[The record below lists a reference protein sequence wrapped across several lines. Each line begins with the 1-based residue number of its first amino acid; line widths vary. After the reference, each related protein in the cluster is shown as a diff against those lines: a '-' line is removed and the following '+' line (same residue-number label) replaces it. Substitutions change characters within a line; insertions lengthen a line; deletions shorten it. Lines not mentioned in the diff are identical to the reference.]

1 MTYNF
6 RFEIAAII
14 ISTTVL
20 ISFFKKK
27 TINTRMVKSFEHL
40 IILVLVSSLSDCLSV
55 LCLYHADVVP
65 IWLQYLTNIHYQL
78 TINTIPINF
87 YYCFYFVH
95 DNNGFHTR
103 PKKALLSIPYI
114 FIMLLIITTPFTKLF
129 FHIDNG
135 VYSRG
140 PLFFAQ
146 YFPAFFYVSLSV
158 YYYFKIRKKLSI
170 IQSLTIIFYLFL
182 SLTSVGVQALFP
194 SYLVIGFCFSI
205 STMLAFLALN
215 NPLQYED
222 QETGLLNRLAFIT
235 EFSQALKLK
244 QPKKL
249 LVIQFEGT
257 DVIKHTIGR
266 INKAKF
272 FKNICIYFLRLFN
285 KLNVFRI
292 SDNKLI
298 VILSN
303 DNIVR
308 TGQINAIKSRFLE
321 PFFYNDVE
329 LTIPVILNLIFCPE
343 DASTIEETMDLI
355 DNVRNGILNH
365 DTKEITRVDTTF
377 LEKRKK
383 EHLIFKYIKN
393 SLSEEDIDVVYQ
405 PILTLE
411 DGKCHCAEALI
422 RLKTSQ
428 LGFIAPEEF
437 IPLAEKTG
445 VIHKIGNHV
454 FKSVC
459 RFISENNLADK
470 GIHHIHINLSVI
482 QCMQENLYTQLF
494 SIMDDYHINYEM
506 INFEITE
513 ESVLTAE
520 NTLKNNMNIMYA
532 HHLSFALDDYG
543 LGTSNISNL
552 LDYPFEIIKIDQS
565 LIWKAMKDKKAESI
579 LKQTISLIKDLN
591 IRVLAEGIETA
602 DQAKKVQ
609 EMGVEYIQGYHYSY
623 PLPEKDF
630 LIFLN

>member
-14 ISTTVL
+14 ISITVL

-65 IWLQYLTNIHYQL
+65 VWLQYLTNIHYQL

-194 SYLVIGFCFSI
+194 TYLVIGFSFSI

-257 DVIKHTIGR
+257 EVIKHTIGR

-272 FKNICIYFLRLFN
+272 LKNICIYFLRLFN

-292 SDNKLI
+292 SENKLI

-329 LTIPVILNLIFCPE
+329 LTIPVILNLIFCPD

-405 PILTLE
+405 PILSLE

-428 LGFIAPEEF
+428 LGYIAPEEF

-459 RFISENNLADK
+459 QFISDNNLTDK

-494 SIMDDYHINYEM
+494 SVMDDYHINYEM

-602 DQAKKVQ
+602 EQAKKVQ
-609 EMGVEYIQGYHYSY
+609 EMDVEYIQGSHYSY

-630 LIFLN
+630 IIFLN

>member
-65 IWLQYLTNIHYQL
+65 VWLQYLTNIHYQL

-103 PKKALLSIPYI
+103 PKKALLSIPYL

-602 DQAKKVQ
+602 EQAKKVQ

>member
-6 RFEIAAII
+6 RYEIAAVI
-14 ISTTVL
+14 ISITVL

-27 TINTRMVKSFEHL
+27 TINTRMIKSFEHL
-40 IILVLVSSLSDCLSV
+40 IILVLVSSLLDCLAV
-55 LCLYHADVVP
+55 LCLYHSDAVP
-65 IWLQYLTNIHYQL
+65 TWVQYLTNIIYQL
-78 TINTIPINF
+78 SINTIPINF
-87 YYCFYFVH
+87 YYCFYFVN

-103 PKKALLSIPYI
+103 PKKTILSIPYLYI
-114 FIMLLIITTPFTKLF
+114 LLLIITTPFTKLF
-129 FHIDNG
+129 FYFENG
-135 VYSRG
+135 IYHRG
-140 PLFFAQ
+140 LLFFTQ
-146 YFPAFFYVSLSV
+146 YIPAVFYVALSV
-158 YYYFKIRKKLSI
+158 FYYFKIRKKLSF
-170 IQSLTIIFYLFL
+170 IQSLTIVFYLLL
-182 SLTSVGVQALFP
+182 SLIAVFIQVMFP
-194 SYLVIGFCFSI
+194 SYLVMGFCFAI
-205 STMLAFLALN
+205 STMLAFIVLN
-215 NPLQYED
+215 NPRQYED
-222 QETGLLNRLAFIT
+222 SETGLLNRRAFIT
-235 EFSQALKLK
+235 EFSQALKLR

-257 DVIKHTIGR
+257 EVIKHTIGR

-272 FKNICIYFLRLFN
+272 FKNICLYFLRLFN

-292 SDNKLI
+292 SDNKLV

-343 DASTIEETMDLI
+343 DACTIEETIDLI
-355 DNVRNGILNH
+355 DNVKNGILNH

-377 LEKRKK
+377 LEKRRKD
-383 EHLIFKYIKN
+383 HLILQYMKN
-393 SLSEEDIDVVYQ
+393 SLSEKDIEVVYQ

-411 DGKCHCAEALI
+411 DSKCHCAEALI

-428 LGFIAPEEF
+428 LGFIEPEVF
-437 IPLAEKTG
+437 IPLAEKNG
-445 VIHKIGNHV
+445 MIQKIGNYV
-454 FKSVC
+454 FNSVC
-459 RFISENNLADK
+459 KFLSENNLADK

-482 QCMQENLYTQLF
+482 QCMQENLYSQLF
-494 SIMDDYHINYEM
+494 SIMDDYHLNYEL

-602 DQAKKVQ
+602 AQAKKVQ

-630 LIFLN
+630 LTFLN

>member
-1 MTYNF
+1 
-6 RFEIAAII
+6 
-14 ISTTVL
+14 
-20 ISFFKKK
+20 
-27 TINTRMVKSFEHL
+27 MVKSFEHL

-65 IWLQYLTNIHYQL
+65 VWLQYLTNIHYQL

-170 IQSLTIIFYLFL
+170 IQSLTIIFYLCL

-235 EFSQALKLK
+235 EFSQALMLK

-257 DVIKHTIGR
+257 EVIKHTIGR

-272 FKNICIYFLRLFN
+272 LKNICIYFLRLFN

-292 SDNKLI
+292 SENKLI

-329 LTIPVILNLIFCPE
+329 LTIPVILNLIFCPD

-405 PILTLE
+405 PILSLE

-428 LGFIAPEEF
+428 LGYIAPEEF

-459 RFISENNLADK
+459 QFISDNNLTDK

-494 SIMDDYHINYEM
+494 SVMDDYHINYEM

-602 DQAKKVQ
+602 EQAKKVQ